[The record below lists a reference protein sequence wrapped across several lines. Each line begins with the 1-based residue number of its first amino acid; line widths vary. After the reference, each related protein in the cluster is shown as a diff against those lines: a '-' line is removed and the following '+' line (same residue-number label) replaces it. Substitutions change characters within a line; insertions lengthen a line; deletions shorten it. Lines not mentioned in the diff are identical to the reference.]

1 MKTIKLKFFNKRKNF
16 KIKQFI
22 KKIKLKFFNK
32 RKNFKIKQFIKKN
45 NKTYKFKI

>member
-1 MKTIKLKFFNKRKNF
+1 MKT
-16 KIKQFI
+16 
-22 KKIKLKFFNK
+22 IKLKFFNK